1 MNQLRLS
8 LFESTNHFFPP
19 QTVMRVKLRSGVCTT
34 TSLSGRLHFF
44 FESSNINLHYSLF
57 QSQR

>member
-1 MNQLRLS
+1 MNR
-8 LFESTNHFFPP
+8 LFESTNNFFPP